1 MSNSFFRDAAVI
13 HLILWNLLISKFVLE
28 FKRHIDHNNYFC
40 MQPGTTM
47 QNGVLQIQNNHC
59 RNNIF
64 RSKSDS
70 ALSRKNDGKLKQD
83 YLMTDNIDLLTRFN
97 INKSIT
103 NIPNIKFQTYHLS
116 NSENRLLYNNG
127 SLHDS
132 FSNNMSVSLSLIPV
146 SSLDLFLV
154 KNKVHKSENDV
165 CAYRNIAG
173 ACMDEEEILF
183 NRSSKAKNLSSTLQC
198 SMNEEVINMFE
209 NNLIKDKHDKNYFK
223 EQTAAAETNV
233 FQTEQSCK
241 EIIDLQSQ
249 INNNETLNEK
259 NQDEKEDLCNGSI
272 STLTLN
278 AHVQN
283 SLTPRPTL
291 ADDSKL
297 VKMSLLTNPITI
309 MQSNVQLLNK
319 SRNFFN
325 FITEK
330 STNIMEKALLPQHLA
345 MKYNHI
351 SKSIETNAMMG
362 FYTNSES
369 SLKDIIGKTRLDTD
383 LTTNPSNSRI
393 TNCMVIPNHD
403 KNKDK
408 LNSITNS
415 EIDINLSTCIKGNKT
430 CDNLENAERQLHN
443 SKNKVSNEKEY
454 IFQKNDVDRLD
465 CNIISE
471 RAQDVS
477 LPEINE
483 NESNFLHRERLL
495 NDMHEKDSSKLSNL
509 IESNILRLDSLEHP
523 LYLTLL
529 EDYTSLK
536 LKNAKLLERIEHLE
550 KSNQLNK
557 SFCETQTNTDTF
569 ILQIEN
575 LEKTINK
582 LRADLNTS
590 LDMQEALRKECMAIN
605 KEKENM
611 VMRYATSEKQLID
624 SQRYV

>member
-1 MSNSFFRDAAVI
+1 
-13 HLILWNLLISKFVLE
+13 
-28 FKRHIDHNNYFC
+28 
-40 MQPGTTM
+40 MQS
-47 QNGVLQIQNNHC
+47 GVLQIQNNHC
-59 RNNIF
+59 KNNIF

-70 ALSRKNDGKLKQD
+70 ALSRKNDGRLKQD
-83 YLMTDNIDLLTRFN
+83 YLMTDNIDLLTRVN
-97 INKSIT
+97 IDKSIT
-103 NIPNIKFQTYHLS
+103 NIPNIKLQTYHLS
-116 NSENRLLYNNG
+116 NSESRLSYNNG

-165 CAYRNIAG
+165 CAYRNIR
-173 ACMDEEEILF
+173 ACTDEEEILF
-183 NRSSKAKNLSSTLQC
+183 NRPSKAKDVLSTLQR
-198 SMNEEVINMFE
+198 SMNEEVINVCE
-209 NNLIKDKHDKNYFK
+209 NNLIKDKHDKNYLK
-223 EQTAAAETNV
+223 EQTAAAEINV

-259 NQDEKEDLCNGSI
+259 NQDEKEDLCKENGSI

-291 ADDSKL
+291 TDDSKL

-362 FYTNSES
+362 FYTNNES
-369 SLKDIIGKTRLDTD
+369 SLKEIIGKTRLDTD
-383 LTTNPSNSRI
+383 LTTNPSNSHI
-393 TNCMVIPNHD
+393 TNYMIISNHD

-415 EIDINLSTCIKGNKT
+415 EIDVNLSTCIKENKT

-443 SKNKVSNEKEY
+443 NSKNKISNEKEY
-454 IFQKNDVDRLD
+454 IFQKSDVDRLN

-471 RAQDVS
+471 QAQCVS
-477 LPEINE
+477 LPEITE
-483 NESNFLHRERLL
+483 NKSNFLHREKLL
-495 NDMHEKDSSKLSNL
+495 NDMHEEDSSRLSTL

-523 LYLTLL
+523 LHLTL
-529 EDYTSLK
+529 EDYTRLK
-536 LKNAKLLERIEHLE
+536 LENTKLLERIEHLE
-550 KSNQLNK
+550 KSNRLNK

-582 LRADLNTS
+582 LTADLNTS
-590 LDMQEALRKECMAIN
+590 LDMQEALKKECIAVN

-624 SQRYV
+624 SKRYV